1 MKRPLYAAVAFAAMA
16 FTAAPGAAAAQGSD
30 VQRYQAVLD
39 PVPTNRV
46 NGSGLANL
54 QLSGGQAQVT
64 LQTAGLVNSWHAL
77 HIHIHG
83 QGRCPDASMARQ
95 HNGRTAISATDG
107 APAYGEIMTSLT
119 VRGDTG
125 PARAFSPDRFPSGS
139 NLTYGRTVTL
149 DRDTVQALVS
159 DNAVLVVH
167 GIDYDGHGQYDDAL
181 GTSEDDS
188 TQTQDATAPALC
200 GTFRA
205 LGASATRPASPSAEA
220 TGSENGEYAKGTSTG
235 SGGGTSAIEIASLIV
250 ASVAFVGALMAM
262 FYSRA
267 VMKHLQR

>member
-1 MKRPLYAAVAFAAMA
+1 MQRPLYAAVAFAAMA
-16 FTAAPGAAAAQGSD
+16 STAAPGAPVAQPGG

-54 QLSGGQAQVT
+54 QLSGTQAQVT
-64 LQTAGLVNSWHAL
+64 VATAGLVNSWHAL

-95 HNGRTAISATDG
+95 HNHQTAISATDG

-119 VRGDTG
+119 VSGDTS
-125 PARAFSPDRFPSGS
+125 PARAFASDRFPSGS
-139 NLTYGRTVTL
+139 NLAYGRTVTL
-149 DRDTVQALVS
+149 DRDTVEALEYGT
-159 DNAVLVVH
+159 AVLVVH

-181 GTSEDDS
+181 GPSEDNA

-200 GTFRA
+200 GTLRA
-205 LGASATRPASPSAEA
+205 LAASAPPATSPSAA
-220 TGSENGEYAKGTSTG
+220 TTASESGGYAKGSGTSTG
-235 SGGGTSAIEIASLIV
+235 TSTIEIVSLVV
-250 ASVAFVGALMAM
+250 ASAAFAGALIAA

-267 VMKHLQR
+267 VAKRLER